1 MEFIEVNGEDRE
13 IIKGILDLE
22 NNAFGDNGAIDI
34 WTLKPFVRYG
44 KVFALLENDVVVSAI
59 EFIHKFDSKEMYLF
73 GVSTREEFRGRGCAK
88 ELINRSTEY
97 FKEKGMEKIS
107 LTVAPENKSAVGLY
121 KKMGYIV
128 ENIQNSEYGDGV
140 DRFYMVKKII

>member
-13 IIKGILDLE
+13 IINGILDLE
-22 NNAFGDNGAIDI
+22 NKTFGDNGGIDI
-34 WTLKPFVRYG
+34 WTLKPLVRYG
-44 KVFALLENDVVVSAI
+44 KVFALVENNIVVSAI
-59 EFIHKFDSKEMYLF
+59 EFIHKFDSKEVYLF

-88 ELINRSTEY
+88 ELMEISTQY

-121 KKMGYIV
+121 KKMGYII
-128 ENIQNSEYGDGV
+128 ENIQDSEYGEGV
-140 DRFYMVKKII
+140 DRLYMVKKII

>member
-59 EFIHKFDSKEMYLF
+59 EFIHKFDSKEIYLF

-88 ELINRSTEY
+88 KLMERSTQY

-121 KKMGYIV
+121 KKMGYII
-128 ENIQNSEYGDGV
+128 ENIQNSEYGEGV
-140 DRFYMVKKII
+140 DRLYMVKKII